1 MSVVFW
7 CSLLSLNNTVTIA
20 RSAVMTV
27 LRVAT
32 ETRLVIT
39 GPLWLEEVATMLNM
53 EQAIPHLPLAG
64 ALL

>member
-20 RSAVMTV
+20 RSGVMTV